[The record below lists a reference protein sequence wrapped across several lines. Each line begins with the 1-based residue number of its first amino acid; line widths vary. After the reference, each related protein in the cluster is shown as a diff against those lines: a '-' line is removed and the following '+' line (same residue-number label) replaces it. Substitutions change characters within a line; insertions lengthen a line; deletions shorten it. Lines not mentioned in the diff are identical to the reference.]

1 MGKLFGTF
9 KDINNNTVTVYI
21 INDKIPNDI
30 EIGADENSD
39 IQFCWDSPVVITDET
54 NDTRQHIRPK
64 SCTINLLTK
73 NYLGGWLYSNKD
85 IDTSVTVY
93 VGNECRF
100 AGFCTPNTYSQPY
113 AKRYERL
120 TLNAIDY
127 LSILEYVRPTD
138 ENTYSEL
145 KRTADVYSMK
155 KYLQDFVFNNVDLL
169 NRDQQGTSHVYY
181 DLSKTVTSDGSS
193 TQISNVTQWTSS
205 DTSVATVDSGGHVYA
220 VGPGTCTI
228 TGVCMYDATQEPVEY
243 NVTVTWPMNYIV
255 IKNVPEPTQN
265 TAGIGDVLCVVEYDR
280 VPVTNTQLYPGIE
293 PAGTTITSSDDTV
306 LSVEMTGPDD
316 ARRGIV
322 YIQGYGEATITVNDN
337 YTYLINGQR
346 CQPTTLQSDSFT
358 CSITNDVTG
367 LTITGLRETQDD
379 PNRYDILYT
388 CAGVAD
394 PNTVAVTFFVEN
406 ENVARIVNN
415 QLVVHASGNVTIHGY
430 VNSNHDARDEN
441 TINVEYNGYGGGH
454 IMGSTE
460 APYTITIANTD
471 YRITP
476 GSGTFDITVLDYG
489 TSFASL
495 FSECKMLKQINSMTG
510 LLDNII
516 STSRMFYNCDN
527 MDYCDIPELIGVTN
541 ASYMFYN
548 CKSLEN
554 IILAFEP
561 SNQVNIA
568 YMFNGCT
575 ALAEIQ
581 IDGLTLSD
589 DDITHTFDGCDSLE
603 RIEVSGMSQ
612 IDIQRIVATLNSRLD
627 DREWAASGSVI
638 EATWKEI

>member
-1 MGKLFGTF
+1 MAKLYGNF
-9 KDINNNTVTVYI
+9 KDVNNNDVIVYI
-21 INDKIPNDI
+21 INDKIPYDI
-30 EIGADENSD
+30 EIGADDTSLT
-39 IQFCWDSPVVITDET
+39 QFCWDSPVVITDEA

-73 NYLGGWLYSNKD
+73 KYLGEWLYSSKD
-85 IDTSVTVY
+85 IDTSVSIY
-93 VGNECRF
+93 VNNECRF

-113 AKRYERL
+113 AKIWERL

-138 ENTYSEL
+138 NDTYEDL
-145 KRTADVYSMK
+145 KRDADVYSMK

-169 NRDQQGTSHVYY
+169 NRDNKGLSHVYY
-181 DLSKTVTSDGSS
+181 DMSKTTSADGSS
-193 TQISNVTQWTSS
+193 TQVSNVTQWTSS

-228 TGVCMYDATQEPVEY
+228 TGTCMYDTTQSIIY
-243 NVTVTWPMNYIV
+243 DVTVTWPMNYIV

-265 TAGIGDVLCVVEYDR
+265 TAGIGDVLTVVEYDR
-280 VPVTNTQLYPGIE
+280 VPVTNEELYPDIVWDS
-293 PAGTTITSSDDTV
+293 TTITSSNENV

-337 YTYLINGQR
+337 YTYKRNGQ
-346 CQPTTLQSDSFT
+346 TVTETLQSDSFT
-358 CSITNDVTG
+358 CTITNDVTV
-367 LTITGLRETQDD
+367 LNITGISVTQED
-379 PNRYDILYT
+379 PNRYDIIYN
-388 CAGVAD
+388 CGD
-394 PNTVAVTFFVEN
+394 IPYEDVAVTFFLED
-406 ENVARIVNN
+406 ETVARIVNN
-415 QLVVHASGNVTIHGY
+415 QLVVHASGTVTIHGY
-430 VNSNHDARDEN
+430 VNSNHDVRAEKPVS
-441 TINVEYNGYGGGH
+441 VEYNNYGGGH

-460 APYTITIANTD
+460 APYTITIADTD

-476 GSGTFDITVLDYG
+476 GTGSFDITVTDYG

-495 FSECKMLKQINSMTG
+495 FSECKRLKQINSITG
-510 LLDNII
+510 SLDNIV
-516 STSRMFYNCDN
+516 STSRMFYNCNN
-527 MDYCDIPELIGVTN
+527 MDYCDIAPLLIGVID
-541 ASYMFYN
+541 ASYMFYKCN
-548 CKSLEN
+548 SLPN
-554 IILAFEP
+554 IILSFSL

-575 ALAEIQ
+575 ALTEIQ
-581 IDGLTLSD
+581 VDGLTLSD

-612 IDIQRIVATLNSRLD
+612 VDINRIVATLNSRLD

-638 EATWKEI
+638 EGTPREI